1 MNRRFKFL
9 IFTFL
14 ILGEIIINRYLP
26 QLKLNLDLLYLI
38 LVYISVKSGFIK
50 CMLAGTVT
58 GLLTDYFSMNVMGVF
73 GFSRT
78 LSAFLLHESSRRI
91 DLKSNFFVFLLIF
104 ISLILSNVI
113 ANIFFMVILNVELNW
128 RLILLQP
135 FLTALLGIL
144 IVSSKKSKR
153 SLDVY

>member
-1 MNRRFKFL
+1 MNRRFKFI
-9 IFTFL
+9 IFILL
-14 ILGEIIINRYLP
+14 ILGEIIINRYVH
-26 QLKLNLDLLYLI
+26 QLKLRLDLLYLI

-50 CMLAGTVT
+50 GIAAGTAV
-58 GLLTDYFSMNVMGVF
+58 GLITDYFSMNVMGVF

-104 ISLILSNVI
+104 LSLALSNAI
-113 ANIFFMVILNVELNW
+113 ANIFFMVILNLGLSW

-144 IVSSKKSKR
+144 IVSSKKVKR

>member
-9 IFTFL
+9 IFTLL
-14 ILGEIIINRYLP
+14 ILGEIIINQYIR

-38 LVYISVKSGFIK
+38 LVYISIKSGFIK
-50 CMLAGTVT
+50 CMAAGTVT
-58 GLLTDYFSMNVMGVF
+58 GLITDYFSMNVMGVF

-78 LSAFLLHESSRRI
+78 LAAFLLHESSRRI

-104 ISLILSNVI
+104 VSLILSNAI
-113 ANIFFMVILNVELNW
+113 ANIFFLVILGMELSW

-144 IVSSKKSKR
+144 IVSSNKVKR
-153 SLDVY
+153 YLDVY